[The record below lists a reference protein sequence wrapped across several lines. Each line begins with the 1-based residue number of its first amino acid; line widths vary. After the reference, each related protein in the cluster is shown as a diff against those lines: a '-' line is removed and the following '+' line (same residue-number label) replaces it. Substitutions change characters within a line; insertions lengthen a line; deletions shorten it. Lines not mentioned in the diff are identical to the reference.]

1 MTAKPQRDQNEVQDQ
16 PRCIGRGAV
25 WLCEESCGE
34 LAFGN
39 GAILAEYEILPLFHP
54 IDAIYANIRRATVSS
69 ARSVGANDL
78 LIVAHALGLD
88 ATLVTDDPSEFS
100 NIPGLAVENWLR
112 Q

>member
-1 MTAKPQRDQNEVQDQ
+1 MKFRISLVASAEVRYGFAKNHVVSLRSAMERSWQ
-16 PRCIGRGAV
+16 
-25 WLCEESCGE
+25 
-34 LAFGN
+34 
-39 GAILAEYEILPLFHP
+39 EYEILPLFHP